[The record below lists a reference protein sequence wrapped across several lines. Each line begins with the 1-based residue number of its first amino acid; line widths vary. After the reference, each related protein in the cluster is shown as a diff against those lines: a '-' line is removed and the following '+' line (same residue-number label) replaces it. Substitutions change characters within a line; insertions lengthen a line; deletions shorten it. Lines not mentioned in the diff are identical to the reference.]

1 MLESAGDEN
10 FRRFFT
16 IFAKKKEMTTVFS
29 NPDKPFVLKPLADL
43 PSEYAE
49 HAEALKDKMAIIDD
63 NVYCDNQELLKS
75 LDKATR
81 DLIKMQNM
89 IGFFGN
95 GPVYKPIHAAYMAAF
110 IVQNG
115 EEKKNLLYSTDERE
129 ENVEP

>member
-1 MLESAGDEN
+1 
-10 FRRFFT
+10 
-16 IFAKKKEMTTVFS
+16 MTTVFS

-43 PSEYAE
+43 PSEYTE
-49 HAEALKDKMAIIDD
+49 HAEALKDKMAIIDN

-75 LDKATR
+75 LGKATR
-81 DLIKMQNM
+81 DLIKIQNK
-89 IGFFGN
+89 IGLFGN

-129 ENVEP
+129 EKYETRS